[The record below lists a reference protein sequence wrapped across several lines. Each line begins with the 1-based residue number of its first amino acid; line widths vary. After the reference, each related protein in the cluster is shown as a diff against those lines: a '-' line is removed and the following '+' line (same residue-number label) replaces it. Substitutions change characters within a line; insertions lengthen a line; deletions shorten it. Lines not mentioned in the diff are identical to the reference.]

1 MVVSDSNS
9 PETEELGR
17 RGAMAFIAMATG
29 LVISY
34 GTATIYG
41 LRYLF
46 GRQKPPRQVQV
57 LSAALSDVPD
67 GESRLAKD
75 LTGQKFMLVRSGD
88 NVRAFSTTCTH
99 IGCQVHWKPEDKAF
113 ICPCHDAVFN
123 SDGKPIKGPPPT
135 PLAQYTVEIRGASIF
150 VSMPEA

>member
-46 GRQKPPRQVQV
+46 GRQKPR
-57 LSAALSDVPD
+57 
-67 GESRLAKD
+67 R
-75 LTGQKFMLVRSGD
+75 
-88 NVRAFSTTCTH
+88 
-99 IGCQVHWKPEDKAF
+99 
-113 ICPCHDAVFN
+113 
-123 SDGKPIKGPPPT
+123 
-135 PLAQYTVEIRGASIF
+135 
-150 VSMPEA
+150 

>member
-67 GESRLAKD
+67 GESRLAKASSVWPGPTSIHAASGSVAKVVRPA
-75 LTGQKFMLVRSGD
+75 LKRTGAR
-88 NVRAFSTTCTH
+88 T
-99 IGCQVHWKPEDKAF
+99 
-113 ICPCHDAVFN
+113 
-123 SDGKPIKGPPPT
+123 
-135 PLAQYTVEIRGASIF
+135 
-150 VSMPEA
+150 